1 MKYDEQLQLELLQMA
16 VDAWPQSVDITQDL
30 LDRYESAEIAGMLL
44 YLAQHGLIKT
54 GTQVGIG
61 GFVSFGYWEITQ
73 KGVDFM
79 HPTGGLGALL
89 NVVTVKLHE
98 DSIKELMIKR
108 IEQSDGDVSVKGE
121 LIKQVKALPA
131 EGLKAVAAKAFEA
144 GLAALPNAI
153 PLFHLWLASHT

>member
-61 GFVSFGYWEITQ
+61 G
-73 KGVDFM
+73 
-79 HPTGGLGALL
+79 
-89 NVVTVKLHE
+89 
-98 DSIKELMIKR
+98 
-108 IEQSDGDVSVKGE
+108 
-121 LIKQVKALPA
+121 
-131 EGLKAVAAKAFEA
+131 
-144 GLAALPNAI
+144 
-153 PLFHLWLASHT
+153 